1 MTRLSDIRRAGRC
14 TDCGTNGIYAAQR
27 CRRCYATAD
36 VTISCSRC
44 GVQSRTTPGRLR
56 LCGNCHD
63 LQPQLLSRWLD
74 NRRSVRNGQL
84 PTWFF
89 TAATDWVAISHSK
102 QVIRHLLHVER
113 LILAG
118 VCTPGELL
126 ATLNSEPETRRTAAI
141 LGDFFTRHG
150 VPADGPDA
158 TVDAWRQGRLDR
170 LPARLQPAGQQ
181 FVNYLVGQ
189 QRRTLLCGGASLSD
203 KTIAYRINVLLQL
216 ADHLDTRGVDDWA
229 AVTAED
235 LEVFLTV
242 NTAQRIPALR
252 AFFAFTRRRKITL
265 INLAAHLRR
274 SQRKGYAG
282 PLIDHT
288 LQRQLLCRWR
298 RDDTDPR
305 ERVVGLL
312 CLIHAASN
320 EDVRMLSLDD
330 IDLDRATVRLRNRR
344 HPVPL
349 DPLTVDAIRACL
361 QQRPTTAV
369 DNRFL
374 LVTHHSRQHNRP
386 CSIGFPVRALT
397 KVGLTPQ
404 VLRQT
409 RLSDLA
415 QRADPRMMAEAIG
428 ITKEAAVHYIIG
440 NVHRAEDAFP
450 GTGDQT
456 RQEHDG
462 E

>member
-1 MTRLSDIRRAGRC
+1 MAG
-14 TDCGTNGIYAAQR
+14 
-27 CRRCYATAD
+27 
-36 VTISCSRC
+36 
-44 GVQSRTTPGRLR
+44 
-56 LCGNCHD
+56 
-63 LQPQLLSRWLD
+63 QPQLGPQRTPAD
-74 NRRSVRNGQL
+74 VV
-84 PTWFF
+84 F
-89 TAATDWVAISHSK
+89 TAATEWVAISHSK
-102 QVIRHLLHVER
+102 QVIQHLLRVER

-118 VCTPGELL
+118 VCTPDELL
-126 ATLNSEPETRRTAAI
+126 AALSGEPGGRSTAAI

-150 VPADGPDA
+150 VPADGPDT
-158 TVDAWRQGRLDR
+158 TVASWRQGRLDR

-181 FVNYLVGQ
+181 FVNYLVDQ
-189 QRRTLLCGGASLSD
+189 QRRTVLYGGASLSD

-216 ADHLDTRGVDDWA
+216 ADHLDSRGVDDWA

-235 LEVFLTV
+235 LEAFLTI

-265 INLAAHLRR
+265 INPAAHLRR

-288 LQRQLLCRWR
+288 RQRQLLQRWQEE
-298 RDDTDPR
+298 DTDPR

-330 IDLDRATVRLRNRR
+330 IDIDLDQATVRLRNRR
-344 HPVPL
+344 RPVPL
-349 DPLTVDAIRACL
+349 DPLTVNAIRACL
-361 QQRPTTAV
+361 QQRPTTAE

-428 ITKEAAVHYIIG
+428 ITKEAAAHYIIG
-440 NVHRAEDAFP
+440 NVHRAEDAFQ
-450 GTGDQT
+450 GTDGQKG
-456 RQEHDG
+456 QYHDG